1 MTAFLYPRKSL
12 VDMDQ
17 QLHEQHQPP
26 PITRSPSPTGSSEG
40 DIHDH
45 SKRHPSARS
54 QRIYATQVRAF
65 LEAAE
70 VVDVDPDTIE
80 DILDGFDGTVTLED
94 VDEDEEVETH
104 MRQDNGQDPSED
116 DDEDFGL
123 EPEYLEEGERS

>member
-1 MTAFLYPRKSL
+1 M
-12 VDMDQ
+12 
-17 QLHEQHQPP
+17 
-26 PITRSPSPTGSSEG
+26 
-40 DIHDH
+40 
-45 SKRHPSARS
+45 
-54 QRIYATQVRAF
+54 
-65 LEAAE
+65 
-70 VVDVDPDTIE
+70 DVDPDTIE